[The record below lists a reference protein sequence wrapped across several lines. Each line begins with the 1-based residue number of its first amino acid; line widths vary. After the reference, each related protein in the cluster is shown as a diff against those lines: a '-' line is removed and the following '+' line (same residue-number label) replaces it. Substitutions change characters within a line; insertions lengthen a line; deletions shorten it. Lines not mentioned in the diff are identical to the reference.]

1 MGPVPHVEVV
11 VVGGGAAGM
20 SAASRVKRIHKDWT
34 VRVFEASGYVS
45 YAPCGLPYFIVGKV
59 KEPDDLVYYPVEV
72 FREKRGIDVH
82 THAKVVDADYHK
94 RTVTVIENG
103 EKKEYKWDKLILATG
118 ARPKSLGVEGEDLRG
133 VIKLHTVESGIA
145 AREELKDAKEV
156 VVVGAGFTGVE
167 VAAEL
172 RDSER
177 EVHLV
182 VRSRALRKSLDPE
195 MSELVEEHLK
205 NVGIRLHKGV
215 TVTKILGKDRVEG
228 VELSDGEV
236 IKAQAVVV
244 AVGVEPNAELAKR
257 LGVKLGKFGG
267 IKVNEYMETNLPDV
281 YAAGDVAESWLV
293 HTGTEA
299 WCPFAPPA
307 NKMGLVAGLSASGKR
322 VPFPG
327 VACTGITVASGLEI
341 GRTGLT
347 EEEAKALGF
356 KVKSSFVKAR
366 TRAHYYPGSQFT
378 HVKLVAAEDG
388 TVLGVQVVGPEGV
401 KGRVDAVATLLTKRG
416 TVRDLFFSDIGYV
429 PPLAP
434 VWDPLVTAARLLYS
448 ELR

>member
-1 MGPVPHVEVV
+1 MEVV

-20 SAASRVKRIHKDWT
+20 AAASRVKRLHKDWT

-82 THAKVVDADYHK
+82 VHAKVVDVSYEK
-94 RTVTVIENG
+94 RTVTVLENG

-118 ARPKSLGVEGEDLRG
+118 AKPKDLGVEGEDLRG
-133 VIKLHTVESGIA
+133 VVKLHTVESGIK
-145 AREELKDAKEV
+145 AREELKDAKKV

-167 VAAEL
+167 VASEL
-172 RDSER
+172 RDAGK
-177 EVHLV
+177 EVHLI
-182 VRSRALRKSLDPE
+182 VRSRVLRKSFDEE
-195 MSELVEEHLK
+195 MSELIEEHLK
-205 NVGIRLHKGV
+205 NVGIKLHKGV
-215 TVTKILGKDRVEG
+215 TVTRILGKERVEG
-228 VELSDGEV
+228 VELSDGSKLE
-236 IKAQAVVV
+236 AQAVVV
-244 AVGVEPNAELAKR
+244 AVGVEPNVELAKK
-257 LGVKLGKFGG
+257 LGLKLGKFGG
-267 IKVNEYMETNLPDV
+267 IKVNEYMETSLPDV
-281 YAAGDVAESWLV
+281 YAAGDVAESWMV

-307 NKMGLVAGLSASGKR
+307 NKMGLIAGLSASGRR

-327 VACTGITVASGLEI
+327 VSCTGITVASGLEI

-347 EEEAKALGF
+347 EEEAKKLGF
-356 KVKSSFVKAR
+356 KVKASFVKAR
-366 TRAHYYPGSQFT
+366 TKAHYYPGSSFT
-378 HVKLVAAEDG
+378 HVKLVATDDG
-388 TVLGVQVVGPEGV
+388 MVLGVQVVGPEGV
-401 KGRVDAVATLLTKRG
+401 KGRVDAVATLLTRKG
-416 TVRDLFFSDIGYV
+416 TVRDLFFADIGYV

>member
-1 MGPVPHVEVV
+1 MEVV

-20 SAASRVKRIHKDWT
+20 AAASRVKRIHKDWT

-59 KEPDDLVYYPVEV
+59 KEPDELVYYPIEV

-82 THAKVVDADYHK
+82 VHARVVDVSYDK
-94 RTVTVIENG
+94 RTVTVIEKG
-103 EKKEYKWDKLILATG
+103 ERKEYKWDKLILATG
-118 ARPKSLGVEGEDLRG
+118 AKPKSLGVEGEELEG
-133 VIKLHTVESGIA
+133 VVKLHTVESGIE
-145 AREELKDAKEV
+145 ARKELERAKSV

-172 RDSER
+172 RDAGK

-182 VRSRALRKSLDPE
+182 VRSRVLRRSFDPE

-205 NVGIRLHKGV
+205 NVGVKLHKGV
-215 TVTKILGKDRVEG
+215 TVSRIIGKERVEA
-228 VELSDGEV
+228 VELSDGNKVE
-236 IKAQAVVV
+236 AQAVVV
-244 AVGVEPNAELAKR
+244 AVGVEPNVELAE
-257 LGVKLGKFGG
+257 KLGLKLGRFGG
-267 IKVNEYMETNLPDV
+267 IKVNEYMETGLPDV
-281 YAAGDVAESWLV
+281 YAAGDVAESWMI

-307 NKMGLVAGLSASGKR
+307 NKMGLVAGLSASGRR

-327 VACTGITVASGLEI
+327 VSCTGITVASGLQI

-347 EEEAKALGF
+347 EEEAKELGF
-356 KVKSSFVKAR
+356 KVKASFVKAR

-378 HVKLVAAEDG
+378 HVKLVASEDG
-388 TVLGVQVVGPEGV
+388 TVLGAQVVGPEGV
-401 KGRVDAVATLLTKRG
+401 KGRVDAVATLLARRG
-416 TVRDLFFSDIGYV
+416 TVRDLFFADISYV

-434 VWDPLVTAARLLYS
+434 VWDPLVTAARLLYP